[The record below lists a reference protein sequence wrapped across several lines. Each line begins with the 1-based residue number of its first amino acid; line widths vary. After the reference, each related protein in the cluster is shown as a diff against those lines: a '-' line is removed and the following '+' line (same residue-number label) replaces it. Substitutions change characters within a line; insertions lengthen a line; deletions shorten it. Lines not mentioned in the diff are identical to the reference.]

1 MAYRWHVP
9 TQPDQAKPPTVLL
22 VEDDATMREMV
33 SYNLRRLGY
42 AVEATDDGRRGLS
55 KARSVATDL
64 IILDVMLPNLDGIQ
78 IARELRR
85 TRPDVPILMLTARTE
100 SEMKMSGFEA
110 GVDDYLT
117 KPFLMDELIA
127 RVKALMRRSRP
138 RASASDEQ
146 PEIAFGDLRIAT
158 KDVRCW
164 VDGHEIELRP
174 KEFGLLAALAGE
186 PGRLFSRAELA
197 ARVWGYGDLGKT
209 RTIDTH
215 IKTLRRK
222 IEEHSSYRYL
232 DTVRGAGYRFRV
244 RPRSES

>member
-1 MAYRWHVP
+1 MTYADGVSA
-9 TQPDQAKPPTVLL
+9 QNPPTVLL

-42 AVEATDDGRRGLS
+42 EVDADEDGRKGLA
-55 KARSVATDL
+55 KARAGRPDL

-117 KPFLMDELIA
+117 KPFMMEELLA
-127 RVKALMRRSRP
+127 RVKALMRRSRS
-138 RASASDEQ
+138 RATTTDVPAQIS
-146 PEIAFGDLRIAT
+146 FGDLRIDT
-158 KDVRCW
+158 KDTRCW
-164 VDGHEIELRP
+164 VAAEEIELRP
-174 KEFGLLAALAGE
+174 KEFGLLATLAGE

-197 ARVWGYGDLGKT
+197 ERVWGYTDLGKT

-215 IKTLRRK
+215 VKTLRRK
-222 IEEHSSYRYL
+222 IEEHSAFSYL

-244 RPRSES
+244 RPNAEG